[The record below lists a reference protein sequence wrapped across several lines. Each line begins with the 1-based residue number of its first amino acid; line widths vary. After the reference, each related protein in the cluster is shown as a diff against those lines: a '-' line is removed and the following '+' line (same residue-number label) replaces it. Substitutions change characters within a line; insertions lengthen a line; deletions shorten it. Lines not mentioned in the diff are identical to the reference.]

1 MQGEGNVLAF
11 GTLAYVQISYRA
23 CICFVAHPNRAAPK
37 PESMSDDTVTSLMD
51 EYLDSTREPVGSCNA
66 FGELPSPARQTPP
79 SKLKHDSSAAA
90 MAILLVC
97 ITGVLVAAL
106 TYVLMR

>member
-1 MQGEGNVLAF
+1 M
-11 GTLAYVQISYRA
+11 
-23 CICFVAHPNRAAPK
+23 AHPNRAEPR
-37 PESMSDDTVTSLMD
+37 PETTSDDTVTSLMD
-51 EYLDSTREPVGSCNA
+51 EYLASTREPVGLRNV
-66 FGELPSPARQTPP
+66 FGEIPSPVRQAPL
-79 SKLKHDSSAAA
+79 SKPEHDSSAAA

>member
-1 MQGEGNVLAF
+1 
-11 GTLAYVQISYRA
+11 
-23 CICFVAHPNRAAPK
+23 
-37 PESMSDDTVTSLMD
+37 MSDDTVTSLMD
-51 EYLDSTREPVGSCNA
+51 EYLDSRESRSVRATHSGHTVA
-66 FGELPSPARQTPP
+66 GATGAP